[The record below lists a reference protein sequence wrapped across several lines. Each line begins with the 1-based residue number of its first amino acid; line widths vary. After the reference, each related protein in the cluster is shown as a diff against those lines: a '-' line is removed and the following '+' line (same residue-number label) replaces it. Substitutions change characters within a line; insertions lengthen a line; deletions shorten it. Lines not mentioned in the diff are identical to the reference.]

1 MPDTQNFT
9 QLYSRYYNAL
19 YQDKDYLSEVEYI
32 EQFLS
37 SKSNVL
43 DIGCGTG
50 KHLKVLQEKGYEIF
64 GVDMSGSQ
72 IEQARKLLGANA
84 NLQQIKASEFYFN
97 QKFDNIISLFHVMSY
112 QTQNDELQKV
122 FANVC
127 KHLSIDGIFV
137 FDFWHGTGVLNE
149 PPTVRIKRLGE
160 IIRLAEPVMRYEQN
174 VVEVNY
180 EIIIGNESIKEQHS
194 MRYFFLP
201 ELEIFAI
208 NAGLKLIAAY
218 KWLTKEPLGT
228 AWYGTAI
235 LRREE

>member
-19 YQDKDYLSEVEYI
+19 YQDKDYLGEVEYI
-32 EQFLS
+32 EPFLN
-37 SKSNVL
+37 SKKNVL

-50 KHLKVLQEKGYEIF
+50 RHLKHFQDKGYEIF
-64 GVDMSGSQ
+64 GIDLSNSQ
-72 IEQARKLLGANA
+72 IEQAKKLLGANA
-84 NLQQIKASEFYFN
+84 ALQQAKASEFCFD

-127 KHLSIDGIFV
+127 KHLNIGGIFV
-137 FDFWHGTGVLNE
+137 FDFWHGAGVLSNL
-149 PPTVRIKRLGE
+149 PTVRIKRLGE

-174 VVEVNY
+174 IVEVNY
-180 EIIIGNESIKEQHS
+180 EIIIGNESIKEQHL

-201 ELEIFAI
+201 ELDIFAT

-218 KWLTKEPLGT
+218 KWLTKESLGT